1 LYGNIAL
8 VGCGAVA
15 QQYYLP
21 AIAKRRGDFARVWL
35 VDTDET
41 ARQASASMVNGEPAP
56 TLSDIPAD
64 LAFVIIG
71 TPNAS
76 HFSLATT
83 ALARGAHVLI
93 EKPFV
98 IWPEDARKLI
108 EIGAESQRTIAV
120 NQTRR
125 FFPHTREL
133 RRRIRTGEF
142 GRLLSVVHHEGFKFT
157 WAYGSGGA
165 FAKGAQRTGVI
176 MDTGVH
182 VIDFYHYLLDPEW
195 TVASAIHDGF
205 LGPEGLAEVAL
216 TADGAPVTLRLSR
229 YQRQENRARLSFEAA
244 EILINIFE
252 SNAYSIQNRSGAI
265 DRVVTRPP
273 PGAAES
279 VGEELLLNFVA
290 AGEGREAA
298 VCDAASS
305 LPVIEILDEIY
316 RIAHR
321 YPTDLGS
328 V

>member
-1 LYGNIAL
+1 MYGNIAL

-15 QQYYLP
+15 QQFYLP
-21 AIAKRRGDFARVWL
+21 ALTKQRREFARVWL
-35 VDTDET
+35 VDTDEAT
-41 ARQASASMVNGEPAP
+41 RRASASMVNGEPVP

-64 LAFVIIG
+64 LAFAIIA

-76 HFSLATT
+76 HFSLAMT
-83 ALARGAHVLI
+83 ALTRGAHVLI

-98 IWPEDARKLI
+98 IWPEDARKLM
-108 EIGAESQRTIAV
+108 EISAASQRMIAV

-125 FFPHTREL
+125 FFPHTRDL

-142 GRLLSVVHHEGFKFT
+142 GRLLSIVHHEGFKFT
-157 WAYGSGGA
+157 WPYGSGGA

-182 VIDFYHYLLDPEW
+182 VIDFYHYLFDPEW
-195 TVASAIHDGF
+195 TVTSSIHDGF
-205 LGPEGLAEVAL
+205 AGPEGLAEVAL

-252 SNAYSIQNRSGAI
+252 PNAYSIQNRSGAI
-265 DRVVTRPP
+265 DRVVTPAP
-273 PGAAES
+273 TGHVKS
-279 VGEELLLNFVA
+279 IGEELLLNFVV

-305 LPVIEILDEIY
+305 LPVIKILDEIY

-321 YPTDLGS
+321 YPIDLGS